1 MSFKIKYNLFKLKRS
16 VKPDSVFKKQLRAD
30 LMSAWD
36 GSFGKTPW
44 YQAVL
49 VHRIAASALL
59 VVILATSSGAY
70 AYASPEVTEGSVLFP
85 VKEAM
90 ERVEEATKFTPESKA
105 AFYLKQIERR
115 EKERLVLKKKKPV
128 ALEEKDEAIQVAT
141 TTDMDEKTGDVLKRK
156 LETARKQARDIDNND
171 EGEQV
176 RKINR
181 SIDNT
186 EKKLEKARELMEEL
200 AEKNTERQKE
210 IRAKIEKRL
219 EERKKRLE
227 ELQEKNPS
235 TYLKNN

>member
-1 MSFKIKYNLFKLKRS
+1 MSFKIKYNLSKLKGS
-16 VKPDSVFKKQLRAD
+16 AKPDAVFKKQLHTD
-30 LMSAWD
+30 LMSAWN

-44 YQAVL
+44 YHGVL
-49 VHRIAASALL
+49 AHRIAASALL
-59 VVILATSSGAY
+59 IIILATSSGAY

-90 ERVEEATKFTPESKA
+90 ERVEEVTKFTPESKA

-115 EKERLVLKKKKPV
+115 EKERLVLQTKKPA
-128 ALEEKDEAIQVAT
+128 ALKEKYETVQIAT
-141 TTDMDEKTGDVLKRK
+141 TTDADEKTASLPQPDTGTVGKK
-156 LETARKQARDIDNND
+156 ARATDGSD

-176 RKINR
+176 KKINR

-186 EKKLEKARELMEEL
+186 EKKLEKAKELMEKL

-227 ELQEKNPS
+227 KLEEKQ
-235 TYLKNN
+235 LEHAFED